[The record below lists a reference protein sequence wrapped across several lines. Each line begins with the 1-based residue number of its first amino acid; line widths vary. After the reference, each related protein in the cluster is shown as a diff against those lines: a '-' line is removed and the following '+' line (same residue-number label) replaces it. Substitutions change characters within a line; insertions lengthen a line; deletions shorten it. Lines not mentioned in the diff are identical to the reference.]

1 MEVLKN
7 MHNEEDLERTATFL
21 KAIAHPMRIAILE
34 LLSDGDNKSVTQIYQ
49 RLGLEQAVASH
60 HLGLLKNKG
69 VLNSKRAGKNIYYS
83 LKTDKLVDLIKV
95 AEACIA

>member
-7 MHNEEDLERTATFL
+7 MHNEEELERTATFL

-69 VLNSKRAGKNIYYS
+69 VLNSKRVGKNIYYT

-95 AEACIA
+95 AEACTA